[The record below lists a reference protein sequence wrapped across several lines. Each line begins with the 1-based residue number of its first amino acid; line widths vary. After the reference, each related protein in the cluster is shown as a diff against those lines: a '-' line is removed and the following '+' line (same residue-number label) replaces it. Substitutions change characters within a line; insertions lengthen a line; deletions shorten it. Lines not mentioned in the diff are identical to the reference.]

1 MSKSENRKG
10 FTSKLGVILAT
21 VGTAV
26 GLGNIWRFP
35 YIVGENGGGAF
46 LIIYFF
52 CLLFLGLPVVLA
64 EFTVGRRAQSNAVDA
79 YKKFSNHP
87 IWSRIGYL
95 GVLAGFL
102 IMGYYAVVVGWT
114 IDYLYEAIVGNLQ
127 GHTPEAYTQ
136 LFAEL
141 SGDTIYPILLVI
153 GVMGLTCYIISQGV
167 QSGIEKVSRFLMPM
181 LFLLMLGLAGYA
193 LSLDGAYEGLHFL
206 FYPDFSDVTA
216 RTFLDAMGQCFFSL
230 SLGMGCLTTYASY
243 FKKDVNLP
251 KTAVQV
257 ISIDTLVAIIA
268 GVIIFPAVFSFGVEP
283 TQGPGLVYVVL
294 PNVFQKMLG
303 GQILAIMFYALL
315 FIAALTSIMS
325 LLEVVTAYVHE
336 KFNLSR
342 TKSAI
347 VVTILVII
355 MAIFAS
361 LSCGAMPEL
370 SLFGKNIFDIFDFI
384 SATILLPLGGMAIS
398 IYAGWII
405 DNKILYA
412 EFAKNNKYSLNLFKA
427 YAFILKPDHP
437 RAVHGPR
444 RSDCPR

>member
-1 MSKSENRKG
+1 MSQPGKRNG
-10 FTSKLGVILAT
+10 FSSKVGVILST

-52 CLLFLGLPVVLA
+52 CLILLGLPVVLA

-79 YKKFSNHP
+79 FKKFSKNP

-114 IDYLYEAIVGNLQ
+114 VHYLYEAIIGNLQ
-127 GHTPEAYTQ
+127 GYSPADYSNMFTS
-136 LFAEL
+136 L
-141 SGDTIYPILLVI
+141 SGDFFYPILLTI
-153 GVMGLTCYIISQGV
+153 GVMILTCVIISMGV

-181 LFLLMLGLAGYA
+181 LFIIMLALAGYS
-193 LSLDGAYEGLHFL
+193 LSLVGAYEGLHFL
-206 FYPDFSDVTA
+206 FFPDFTEVTTS
-216 RTFLDAMGQCFFSL
+216 TFLYAMGQCFFSL

-257 ISIDTLVAIIA
+257 IGIDTLVAIVA
-268 GVIIFPAVFSFGVEP
+268 GIIIFPAVFSFGVAP
-283 TQGPGLVYVVL
+283 TEGAGLVFVVL
-294 PNVFQKMLG
+294 PNVFQQMLG
-303 GQILAIMFYALL
+303 GQFLAIMFYALL

-325 LLEVVTAYVHE
+325 LLEVATAYVHE
-336 KFNLSR
+336 KFKLSR
-342 TKSAI
+342 TYSAI
-347 VVTILVII
+347 SVTSLVII

-361 LSCGAMPEL
+361 LSCGAIPEFTF
-370 SLFGKNIFDIFDFI
+370 FGKNIFAIFDFI
-384 SATILLPLGGMAIS
+384 SASILLPIGGLCIS
-398 IYAGWII
+398 IYAGWVI
-405 DNKILYA
+405 DKKILYT
-412 EFAKNNKYSLNLFKA
+412 EFARNNKYSLYFFKT
-427 YAFILKPDHP
+427 YAFILRYIAPICI
-437 RAVHGPR
+437 AIVFIG
-444 RSDCPR
+444 SFI